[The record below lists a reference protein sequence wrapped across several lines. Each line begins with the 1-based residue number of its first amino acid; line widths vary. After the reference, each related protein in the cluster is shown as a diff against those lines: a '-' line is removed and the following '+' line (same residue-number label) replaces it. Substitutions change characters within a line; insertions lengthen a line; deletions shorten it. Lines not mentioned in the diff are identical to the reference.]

1 VDTAP
6 SANTLAIDRE
16 KALLAAQ
23 KFIDKKRYDRA
34 LEEYQRVLRDEP
46 SDTRTLLKLGDL
58 QIKMQA
64 FADAMSTYDRVAQ
77 LYETQGFAVKAV
89 AVYKQIR
96 DHIQKRAPDLADR
109 FAHVVPRL
117 AQIYAK
123 LQLTSDAIQAYDEVA
138 TRYLRLG
145 KKQEAIETYQ
155 QMVNLDPNNPLTHV
169 RLAEA
174 LCHLGE
180 IDAGL
185 SAFLSAAEL
194 LHKLGRVDD
203 VLRVVERGMNFRQDP
218 ALARL
223 GAEVHLKRA
232 TRADGLQALTK
243 LQICFKADPK
253 DLVVFGLLAQSF
265 TLLEQPDK
273 AAEVYKEMAMLA
285 REKGEQQL
293 FYQLVDHLAQLA
305 PDDDQVRAL
314 QVLAQGGAPSS
325 RAIVA
330 AKPTSIVPSEAPQA
344 LSDDDVMEDLDDEV
358 EFVDEAIARP
368 VSLRASSRSQGTQ
381 ATSMRPEGGLAAGA
395 SSAPQVEDFAAVV
408 QRALADADSFRRMRL
423 FDKAIETLRRVLEVD
438 SNALDVRYKLREV
451 LYESGDHPAMLAES
465 LNIAALLIEYGY
477 VQEAVPFVEEV
488 LATQPDHPEG
498 IRLYTQLYGQPPLRS
513 AHPEPA
519 PESHRHQQGDPL
531 PSYDLEGT
539 RPSRAF
545 ASPGSE
551 GLGDVDDPFAE
562 EAGYGLDSAL
572 PSFALDDALTQD
584 IGSANLGAAPHDIE
598 QILDEADWMVQS
610 GQRAEARALL
620 EKQLRRNPN
629 HPLILEK
636 LEELEQLGSDLDA
649 VLSEDRSRVNATGS
663 DDTSD
668 ELESSFRALDHLE
681 MRASLRAPATTSLA
695 DVDAVF
701 AQFKAG
707 VRSQVEETD
716 SATHYDLG
724 VAYKEMGLVS
734 DALKEF
740 GLAAR
745 DPSRA
750 CMCHAMIGLIY
761 LEQNEVEQAID
772 AYSRGLAASQ
782 KTTEQELSLYYDLG
796 IAHEMKGD
804 YNSAIQYFREIARTE
819 PSYRDVI
826 DRINAIEH
834 PDEPAA
840 PAKPARAVN
849 SEEDFERA
857 FDDIFGN

>member
-1 VDTAP
+1 M
-6 SANTLAIDRE
+6 AIDRE
-16 KALLAAQ
+16 KALLSAQ

-34 LEEYQRVLRDEP
+34 LEEYQRILREEP

-96 DHIQKRAPDLADR
+96 DHIQKRSPDLADR

-138 TRYLRLG
+138 TRHLRLG
-145 KKQEAIETYQ
+145 QKKEAIEIYQ
-155 QMVNLDPNNPLTHV
+155 QMVSLDPNNPLTHV

-174 LCHLGE
+174 LCHLEE
-180 IDAGL
+180 IDAGIAAF
-185 SAFLSAAEL
+185 SAAAEL
-194 LHKLGRVDD
+194 LHKLGRVED

-273 AAEVYKEMAMLA
+273 ATEVYKEMAMLA

-293 FYQLVDHLAQLA
+293 FFQLVDHLVQIA

-314 QVLAQGGAPSS
+314 HVICQGGAPSS
-325 RAIVA
+325 RAMLA
-330 AKPTSIVPSEAPQA
+330 AKPVSVVPNEVPDA
-344 LSDDDVMEDLDDEV
+344 LSDDEVVEDLDDDL
-358 EFVDEAIARP
+358 EFVDDGGESARP
-368 VSLRASSRSQGTQ
+368 LRASQAPGGQGQ
-381 ATSMRPEGGLAAGA
+381 SVRPASVRPEGLAPEEIAQGLA
-395 SSAPQVEDFAAVV
+395 EHI
-408 QRALADADSFRRMRL
+408 QRALGDADSFRRLRL
-423 FDKAIETLRRVLEVD
+423 FDKAVETLHRALEAD
-438 SNALDVRYKLREV
+438 PSSLDLRYKLREV
-451 LYESGDHPAMLAES
+451 LYEAGDHGGMLAES
-465 LNIAALLIEYGY
+465 LNIAVLLIEYGY

-488 LATQPDHPEG
+488 LASDPNHPEG
-498 IRLYTQLYGQPPLRS
+498 IRLYTQLYGQPPVRS
-513 AHPEPA
+513 TRAEPA
-519 PESHRHQQGDPL
+519 PESNRHQRGDAL
-531 PSYDLEGT
+531 ASYDIEGT
-539 RPSRAF
+539 HASRAF
-545 ASPGSE
+545 ATAGV
-551 GLGDVDDPFAE
+551 GQLGDVDDPFAE
-562 EAGYGLDSAL
+562 ESGYGLDAEL
-572 PSFALDDALTQD
+572 PSFALDEALTQD
-584 IGSANLGAAPHDIE
+584 LGSLSLAPGAHDIE
-598 QILDEADWMVQS
+598 QILDEADFMLQNGRS
-610 GQRAEARALL
+610 AEARLLL
-620 EKQLRRNPN
+620 EQHLRRIPN

-636 LEELEQLGSDLDA
+636 LEELAQVDADLDS
-649 VLSEDRSRVNATGS
+649 VLNSGRPSMGAPRG
-663 DDTSD
+663 DDLD
-668 ELESSFRALDHLE
+668 ELESSFRALDRLE
-681 MRASLRAPATTSLA
+681 MHSSIPRASAAAQVA

-740 GLAAR
+740 GLAAH
-745 DPSRA
+745 DPARA

-761 LEQNEVEQAID
+761 LEQNEVEQAIL
-772 AYSRGLAASQ
+772 AYSRGLDATQ
-782 KTTEQELSLYYDLG
+782 KTAEQELSLYYDLG

-804 YNSAIQYFREIARTE
+804 YHSAAQYFHSIARTE

-826 DRINAIEH
+826 DRINALER
-834 PDEPAA
+834 PDEPSTTS
-840 PAKPARAVN
+840 AKPARAVN
-849 SEEDFERA
+849 AEDDFERA

>member
-1 VDTAP
+1 M
-6 SANTLAIDRE
+6 AIDRE

-34 LEEYQRVLRDEP
+34 LEEYQRVLREEP

-58 QIKMQA
+58 QIKMQS

-96 DHIQKRAPDLADR
+96 DHIQKRSPDLADR

-145 KKQEAIETYQ
+145 RKQEAIEIYQ

-174 LCHLGE
+174 LCHLEE
-180 IDAGL
+180 IDTGIA
-185 SAFLSAAEL
+185 AFLSAAEL

-203 VLRVVERGMNFRQDP
+203 VLRVVERGMNFRQEP

-232 TRADGLQALTK
+232 TKADGLQALTK

-253 DLVVFGLLAQSF
+253 DLVVFGLLAQAF

-273 AAEVYKEMAMLA
+273 ATEVYKEMAMLA

-293 FYQLVDHLAQLA
+293 FFQLVDHLAQLA

-314 QVLAQGGAPSS
+314 QVLAHGGAPSS
-325 RAIVA
+325 RAMLA
-330 AKPTSIVPSEAPQA
+330 AKPVSIMPSDEPQA
-344 LSDDDVMEDLDDEV
+344 LSDDEVMEDLDDDV
-358 EFVDEAIARP
+358 EFVEDAAVE
-368 VSLRASSRSQGTQ
+368 SLRT
-381 ATSMRPEGGLAAGA
+381 T
-395 SSAPQVEDFAAVV
+395 SSAAPAGQAGSLPPASYGGVSGSNAPESHDLAVV
-408 QRALADADSFRRMRL
+408 IQRAISDADSYRRLRL
-423 FDKAIETLRRVLEVD
+423 FDRAIDTLRKVLEVD
-438 SNALDVRYKLREV
+438 PNSLDIRYKLREV
-451 LYESGDHPAMLAES
+451 LYESGDHGQMLAES
-465 LNIAALLIEYGY
+465 LNISILLIEYGY

-488 LATQPDHPEG
+488 LATDPNHPEA
-498 IRLYTQLYGQPPLRS
+498 IRLYTQLYGQPPARS
-513 AHPEPA
+513 VHAEPV
-519 PESHRHQQGDPL
+519 PESHGHQRGDAL

-539 RPSRAF
+539 HASRAF
-545 ASPGSE
+545 TSGAVSQ
-551 GLGDVDDPFAE
+551 LGEVDDPFAE
-562 EAGYGLDSAL
+562 EGGYSPDSAL
-572 PSFALDDALTQD
+572 PSFALDEALTQD
-584 IGSANLGAAPHDIE
+584 LRSGGSGSGARDIE
-598 QILDEADWMVQS
+598 QILDEADWMVQN
-610 GQRAEARALL
+610 GQRVEARTLLEQQLQHNPSHPLLL
-620 EKQLRRNPN
+620 EKLD
-629 HPLILEK
+629 
-636 LEELEQLGSDLDA
+636 ELEQVGADLDQI
-649 VLSEDRSRVNATGS
+649 LDGDHSRVNATVGGEA
-663 DDTSD
+663 D
-668 ELESSFRALDHLE
+668 ELESSFRALDRLE
-681 MRASLRAPATTSLA
+681 MHSSMPRAPAATPIA

-724 VAYKEMGLVS
+724 VAYKEMGLVA

-745 DPSRA
+745 DPARA
-750 CMCHAMIGLIY
+750 CMCLAMIGLIH

-772 AYSRGLAASQ
+772 AYSRGLSASQ

-804 YNSAIQYFREIARTE
+804 YNSAAQYFREIARTE
-819 PSYRDVI
+819 PTYRDVI
-826 DRINAIEH
+826 DRINALEH
-834 PDEPAA
+834 PGENPVA
-840 PAKPARAVN
+840 AKPARAVN
-849 SEEDFERA
+849 AEDDFERA

>member
-1 VDTAP
+1 V
-6 SANTLAIDRE
+6 AIDRE
-16 KALLAAQ
+16 KALLSAQ

-34 LEEYQRVLRDEP
+34 LEEYQRILREEP

-96 DHIQKRAPDLADR
+96 DHIQKRSPDLADR

-138 TRYLRLG
+138 TRNLRLG
-145 KKQEAIETYQ
+145 MKQEAIEIYQ
-155 QMVNLDPNNPLTHV
+155 QMVSLDPNNPLTHV

-180 IDAGL
+180 IDRGIA
-185 SAFLSAAEL
+185 AFLSAAEL
-194 LHKLGRVDD
+194 LHKLGRIDD
-203 VLRVVERGMNFRQDP
+203 VLRVVERGMNFREEP

-232 TRADGLQALTK
+232 TRADGLQALTQ

-253 DLVVFGLLAQSF
+253 DLVVFGLLAQAF

-293 FYQLVDHLAQLA
+293 FLQLVDHLVQIA

-325 RAIVA
+325 RAMA
-330 AKPTSIVPSEAPQA
+330 AARPYVSEVPQA
-344 LSDDDVMEDLDDEV
+344 LADDEVMEDLDDEI
-358 EFVDEAIARP
+358 EFVDDGVVGIASARP
-368 VSLRASSRSQGTQ
+368 GSLAPAGQPGSLRPQGLVAPASGP
-381 ATSMRPEGGLAAGA
+381 PEL
-395 SSAPQVEDFAAVV
+395 EDFGAVV
-408 QRALADADSFRRMRL
+408 RRALSDADSFRRMRL
-423 FDKAIETLRRVLEVD
+423 FDKAVETLRRVLEVD
-438 SNALDVRYKLREV
+438 SNCLDVRYKLREV

-465 LNIAALLIEYGY
+465 LTIAVLLIEYGY

-488 LATQPDHPEG
+488 LASQPDHAEA
-498 IRLYTQLYGQPPLRS
+498 IRLYTQLYGQPPARPS
-513 AHPEPA
+513 HSEPV
-519 PESHRHQQGDPL
+519 PESRRHDHGGAL
-531 PSYDLEGT
+531 PSYDIEGT
-539 RPSRAF
+539 DASRAF
-545 ASPGSE
+545 ANAAIPRLGSI
-551 GLGDVDDPFAE
+551 DDPFAE
-562 EAGYGLDSAL
+562 DGSYDLDAEL
-572 PSFALDDALTQD
+572 PSFALDEAMTQD
-584 IGSANLGAAPHDIE
+584 LGGADPGQARRAIE
-598 QILDEADWMVQS
+598 QILDEADLMVQN
-610 GQRAEARALL
+610 GQRVEARSLL
-620 EKQLRRNPN
+620 ERQLRRNPS
-629 HPLILEK
+629 HPLLLEK

-649 VLSEDRSRVNATGS
+649 IIANDRSRVKATEV
-663 DDTSD
+663 DEVD
-668 ELESSFRALDHLE
+668 ELESSFRALDRLE
-681 MRASLRAPATTSLA
+681 MRSINPRPAPASAVA

-701 AQFKAG
+701 AQLKAG
-707 VRSQVEETD
+707 FRSQVEETD

-745 DPSRA
+745 DPARE

-761 LEQNEVEQAID
+761 LEQNEVEQAIE
-772 AYSRGLAASQ
+772 AYSRGLAAPQ

-804 YNSAIQYFREIARTE
+804 YASAVQYFREIARTE
-819 PSYRDVI
+819 PTYRDVI
-826 DRINAIEH
+826 DRLNALEH
-834 PDEPAA
+834 SDEPVVA
-840 PAKPARAVN
+840 AKPARAVN

-857 FDDIFGN
+857 FDDIFGK